1 MSSELTEI
9 KTFIQATNP
18 LDLLPE
24 PILEKLIKQVQ
35 ICYVRCD
42 ETLPPQGITDPS
54 LYVIRKGTL
63 SVIKNNQELIEKL
76 AEGDICSVFCSQDAV
91 SNTLVKA
98 DEDTLIYAISFSSLL
113 EICVEHPH
121 VGAFF
126 TKPAAER
133 LSDQVSKINEQEVV
147 SSTLMNRSIGDFF
160 SSPAVTI
167 EETTSLQ
174 SAAMIMTER
183 NFSSLLIIR
192 DKALVGIVTDKDF
205 RCRGLA
211 KGLTLS
217 APVSDIMTADVQMID
232 VNASAYEA
240 LIKMNSRGI
249 HHLPVSRKGQ
259 LAGMVTI
266 TDLMRQ
272 ESLSS
277 VNVSSM
283 IAKAKDVTELS
294 HISDLLPKLQV
305 SMAKLG
311 TSASSVGKTMSAIAD
326 AFTCKLIELAKA
338 HLGDEP
344 VPFVWVS
351 AGSQARQEQMVSSDQ
366 DNALIIDDSLQE
378 QHRPWFTQLAQFVC
392 DGLAQCGYPYC
403 PGDVMASNQKW
414 RQTQAVWHKY
424 FTQWIDKPDPKAL
437 MHCSIFFDMR
447 SVYGKESLLEDV
459 RQKMLKKTQG
469 NTLFLA
475 HLSANAIKLRPPLGF
490 FRDFVLTDNGKHK
503 NTLDLKHNGIA
514 PVVDL
519 ARIYALSEGIEEVNT
534 LKRLTQAMGTS
545 SLTQGSGKSLFS
557 AFEFLTMSKVKHQA
571 KQLLEGE
578 ETDCFISPNALSKLD
593 REHLKDAFKVI
604 KEMQSVRQTTYG

>member
-1 MSSELTEI
+1 MSGELAEI
-9 KTFIQATNP
+9 STFIKASNP
-18 LDLLPE
+18 FDTLPDVV
-24 PILEKLIKQVQ
+24 LEQMSKQVQ
-35 ICYVRCD
+35 ICYVRQG
-42 ETLPPQGITDPS
+42 ESLPPQGISTPS
-54 LYVIRKGTL
+54 LYIIRKGTL
-63 SVIKNNQELIEKL
+63 SVINNDQQLIEKL
-76 AEGDICSVFCSQDAV
+76 AEGDICSLFCETGADTDIQV
-91 SNTLVKA
+91 QA
-98 DEDTLIYAISFSSLL
+98 DEDVLLYAFEFETLL
-113 EICVEHPH
+113 EICTRYPYIGE
-121 VGAFF
+121 FF

-133 LSDQVSKINEQEVV
+133 LSAQVSKINEQAVV
-147 SSTLMNRSIGDFF
+147 SSTLMNRAIGDFF
-160 SSPAVTI
+160 SSPAITI

-174 SAAMIMTER
+174 AAAQTMTER
-183 NFSSLLIIR
+183 NFSSLLVV
-192 DKALVGIVTDKDF
+192 KEQQLVGIVTDKDF
-205 RCRGLA
+205 RRRGMAQGLA
-211 KGLTLS
+211 IT
-217 APVSDIMTADVQMID
+217 APVSKIMTTDVQMID
-232 VNASAYEA
+232 VNCSAYEA

-249 HHLPVSRKGQ
+249 HHLPVSQNGQ

-283 IAKAKDVTELS
+283 IAKAQNVDELAQ
-294 HISDLLPKLQV
+294 ISDLLPKLQI

-311 TSASSVGKTMSAIAD
+311 TSADNVGKTMSAIAD
-326 AFTCKLIELAKA
+326 AFTCKLIDLAKA
-338 HLGDEP
+338 HLGNEP
-344 VPFVWVS
+344 VPFAWVS
-351 AGSQARQEQMVSSDQ
+351 AGSQARQEQTVSSDQ
-366 DNALIIDDSLQE
+366 DNALIIDDSMQE
-378 QHRPWFTQLAQFVC
+378 AHRPWFTQMAQFVC
-392 DGLAQCGYPYC
+392 DGLARCGYPYC
-403 PGDVMASNQKW
+403 PGDVMASNDKW
-414 RQTQAVWHKY
+414 RQTQAVWHRY
-424 FTQWIDKPDPKAL
+424 FAQWIDKPEPKAL

-447 SVYGKESLLEDV
+447 SVYGKESLLADI
-459 RQKMLKKTQG
+459 RQQMLEKTRD

-534 LKRLTQAMGTS
+534 LKRLTHAMGTS

-604 KEMQSVRQTTYG
+604 KDMQSVRQTTYG